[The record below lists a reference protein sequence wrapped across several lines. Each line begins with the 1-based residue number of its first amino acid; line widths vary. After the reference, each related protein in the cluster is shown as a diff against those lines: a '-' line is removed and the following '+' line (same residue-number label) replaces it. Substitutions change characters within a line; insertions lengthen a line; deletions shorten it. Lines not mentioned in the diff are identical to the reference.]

1 MDILKK
7 SKQLFLFVFVLLV
20 VSQIYAQKSGTF
32 SNDDLQ
38 NAFKLSYKYEAS
50 GQYKEA
56 IDALTPVYNGSNY
69 EVNLRLGWLNYL
81 NLQHKDAMQYYQ
93 TAMKILPYSIEARLG
108 YVNPAAALEDWTKVA
123 DMYNEILNIDPN
135 NTSVLYK
142 LGTIYYYRPDYQ
154 KAYNCFEKI
163 VNLYPTDY
171 SSVLMFG
178 WANYQLGRGGDAEA
192 LFNKVLLLSPNDAS
206 ALEGLGLLKKK

>member
-7 SKQLFLFVFVLLV
+7 SKQLFLFVFVLLIV
-20 VSQIYAQKSGTF
+20 TQIHAQKSGSF

-38 NAFKLSYKYEAS
+38 NAFNLSYKYEANK
-50 GQYKEA
+50 QYKEA
-56 IDALTPVYNGSNY
+56 IEAIQAVYSNSNY

-93 TAMKILPYSIEARLG
+93 TAMKIMPYSIEARLG
-108 YVNPAAALEDWTKVA
+108 YVNPAAALEDWIKVA
-123 DMYNEILNIDPN
+123 DMYNEILVLDPN

-163 VNLYPTDY
+163 VNLYPCDY

-178 WANYQLGRGGDAEA
+178 WSNYQLGRGSNAEA

>member
-7 SKQLFLFVFVLLV
+7 TKQLFLFVFVLLV

-50 GQYKEA
+50 GQFKEA
-56 IDALTPVYNGSNY
+56 IDAVQAVYSAGNY

-81 NLQHKDAMQYYQ
+81 NLQHKEAMQYYQ
-93 TAMKILPYSIEARLG
+93 TAMKIMPYSIEARLG
-108 YVNPAAALEDWTKVA
+108 YINPAAALEDWNKVA

-135 NTSVLYK
+135 NTQVLYK
-142 LGTIYYYRPDYQ
+142 LGLIYYYKPDYQ
-154 KAYNCFEKI
+154 KAYNCFEKV
-163 VNLYPTDY
+163 VNLYPCDY

-178 WANYQLGRGGDAEA
+178 WANYQLGRGSDAEL
-192 LFNKVLLLSPNDAS
+192 LFNKALLLSPNDAS
-206 ALEGLGLLKKK
+206 ALEGLGLLRKK

>member
-7 SKQLFLFVFVLLV
+7 SKQLFLFVFVLLIV
-20 VSQIYAQKSGTF
+20 TQIYAQKSGTY

-50 GQYKEA
+50 GQYKDA
-56 IDALTPVYNGSNY
+56 IDAIQAVYSSGNY
-69 EVNLRLGWLNYL
+69 EINLRLGWLNYL
-81 NLQHKDAMQYYQ
+81 NKQNNDAMQFYQ
-93 TAMKILPYSIEARLG
+93 TAMKIMPYSIEAKLG
-108 YVNPAAALEDWTKVA
+108 YVNPTAALEDWAKVA

-135 NTSVLYK
+135 NTPVLYK

-163 VNLYPTDY
+163 VNLYPCDY
-171 SSVLMFG
+171 SSVLMFA
-178 WANYQLGRGGDAEA
+178 WANYQLGRGKDAEA
-192 LFNKVLLLSPNDAS
+192 LFNKVLLLSPSDAS
-206 ALEGLGLLKKK
+206 ALEGLGLLRKK

>member
-1 MDILKK
+1 MDILNKVKK
-7 SKQLFLFVFVLLV
+7 GLLFVFILV
-20 VSQIYAQKSGTF
+20 IVSQIYAQKSSSF
-32 SNDDLQ
+32 SNDDLL

-50 GQYKEA
+50 GQYKDAIEA
-56 IDALTPVYNGSNY
+56 IKAVYSASNY

-93 TAMKILPYSIEARLG
+93 TAMKIMPYSIEARLG
-108 YVNPAAALEDWTKVA
+108 YVYPAAALEDWTKVT

-142 LGTIYYYRPDYQ
+142 LGTIYYYKPDYQ

-163 VNLYPTDY
+163 VNLYPFDY
-171 SSVLMFG
+171 SSMLMFG
-178 WANYQLGRGGDAEA
+178 WANYQLGRGSDAEA
-192 LFNKVLLLSPNDAS
+192 LFNKVLLLSPDDAS
-206 ALEGLGLLKKK
+206 ALEGLGLLRKK

>member
-7 SKQLFLFVFVLLV
+7 SKQLLLFVFVLLV

-56 IDALTPVYNGSNY
+56 IDALTPVYSTNNY

-81 NLQHKDAMQYYQ
+81 YLQHKDAMQYYQ
-93 TAMKILPYSIEARLG
+93 TAMKIMPYSIEARLG
-108 YVNPAAALEDWTKVA
+108 YVNPAAALEDWIKVG
-123 DMYNEILNIDPN
+123 DMYNEILGIDPN
-135 NTSVLYK
+135 NSSVLYK
-142 LGTIYYYRPDYQ
+142 LGLVYYYRPDYQ
-154 KAYNCFEKI
+154 KAYTCFEKV
-163 VNLYPTDY
+163 VNMYPCDY

-178 WANYQLGRGGDAEA
+178 WTNYQLGRGKDAEA

>member
-1 MDILKK
+1 MDILSKVKK
-7 SKQLFLFVFVLLV
+7 GLLFVFILVV
-20 VSQIYAQKSGTF
+20 VSQIYAQKSSTF
-32 SNDDLQ
+32 SNDDLL

-50 GQYKEA
+50 GQYKDA
-56 IDALTPVYNGSNY
+56 IDAMKAVYSASNY

-93 TAMKILPYSIEARLG
+93 TAMKLMPYSIEARLG
-108 YVNPAAALEDWTKVA
+108 YVYPAAALEDWTKVA

-135 NTSVLYK
+135 NTFVLYK
-142 LGTIYYYRPDYQ
+142 LGTIYYYKPDYQ

-163 VNLYPTDY
+163 VNLYPFDY

-178 WANYQLGRGGDAEA
+178 WANFQLGRGSDAEA
-192 LFNKVLLLSPNDAS
+192 LFNKTLLLSPNDAS

>member
-7 SKQLFLFVFVLLV
+7 SKQLLLFVFVLLV

-32 SNDDLQ
+32 SNDDMQ
-38 NAFKLSYKYEAS
+38 NAFTLSYKYEANK
-50 GQYKEA
+50 QYKEA
-56 IDALTPVYNGSNY
+56 IEAIQAVYSATNY

-93 TAMKILPYSIEARLG
+93 TAMKIMPYSIEARLG
-108 YVNPAAALEDWTKVA
+108 YVMLAAALEDWVKVA
-123 DMYNEILNIDPN
+123 DMYNEVLTIDPN

-163 VNLYPTDY
+163 INLYPCDY
-171 SSVLMFG
+171 STVLMFG
-178 WANYQLGRGGDAEA
+178 WSNYQLGRGSDAEA

-206 ALEGLGLLKKK
+206 ALEGLGLLRKK

>member
-7 SKQLFLFVFVLLV
+7 IKQTLLFVFVLLV
-20 VSQIYAQKSGTF
+20 VSQIYAQKSSTF
-32 SNDDLQ
+32 SNDDIQ
-38 NAFKLSYKYEAS
+38 NAFTLSYKYEAS
-50 GQYKEA
+50 GQFKDA
-56 IDALTPVYNGSNY
+56 IDALQAVYSSSNY
-69 EVNLRLGWLNYL
+69 LVNLRLGWLNYL

-93 TAMKILPYSIEARLG
+93 TAMKIMPYSLEARLG
-108 YVNPAAALEDWTKVA
+108 YVNPAAALEDWNKVA

-142 LGTIYYYRPDYQ
+142 LGMIYYYRPDYQ

-163 VNLYPTDY
+163 VNLYPGDY

-178 WANYQLGRGGDAEA
+178 WTNYQLGRGNDAEA

>member
-7 SKQLFLFVFVLLV
+7 SKKLFLFVFILLV
-20 VSQIYAQKSGTF
+20 VSQIYAQRSGTF
-32 SNDDLQ
+32 SNDDIQ
-38 NAFKLSYKYEAS
+38 NAFKLSYKYEAG

-56 IDALTPVYNGSNY
+56 IDALAPVYSSSNY

-93 TAMKILPYSIEARLG
+93 TAMKIMPYSIEARLG
-108 YVNPAAALEDWTKVA
+108 YVNPAAALEDWAKVG
-123 DMYNEILNIDPN
+123 DMYNEILGIDPN
-135 NTSVLYK
+135 NTAVLYK
-142 LGTIYYYRPDYQ
+142 LGMVYYYRPDYQ
-154 KAYNCFEKI
+154 YAYNCFEKI
-163 VNLYPTDY
+163 VNLYPCDY

-178 WANYQLGRGGDAEA
+178 WANYQLGRGKDAEA

>member
-1 MDILKK
+1 MDILNKVKK
-7 SKQLFLFVFVLLV
+7 GLLFVFILV
-20 VSQIYAQKSGTF
+20 IVSQIYAQKSGTF
-32 SNDDLQ
+32 SNDDLL

-56 IDALTPVYNGSNY
+56 INAIQAVYSNSNY

-81 NLQHKDAMQYYQ
+81 NLQHNEAMQYYQ
-93 TAMKILPYSIEARLG
+93 TAMKIMPYSIEARLG
-108 YVNPAAALEDWTKVA
+108 YVNPAAALENWIKVG

-135 NTSVLYK
+135 NTPVLYK

-163 VNLYPTDY
+163 VNLYPCDY

-178 WANYQLGRGGDAEA
+178 WANYQLGRGNDAEA

-206 ALEGLGLLKKK
+206 ALEGLGLLRKK

>member
-1 MDILKK
+1 MDILNK
-7 SKQLFLFVFVLLV
+7 SKQLFLFVFVLLI
-20 VSQIYAQKSGTF
+20 VSQIYAQKSGSF

-38 NAFKLSYKYEAS
+38 NAFKLSYKYEAR

-56 IDALTPVYNGSNY
+56 IDALTPVYSGSNY

-81 NLQHKDAMQYYQ
+81 NLQHKEAMQYYQ
-93 TAMKILPYSIEARLG
+93 TAMKVMPYSIEARLG

-163 VNLYPTDY
+163 INLYPCDY
-171 SSVLMFG
+171 STVLMFA
-178 WANYQLGRGGDAEA
+178 WANFQLGRGGDAEA